1 MSEPDHRFQQGNA
14 TLVFSLIL
22 AAVTGIGVKVASDR
36 LTAEANLT
44 RTEKQSEWGENA
56 IEAAVAR
63 AQALLAPRPGTPRQP
78 GDIMAEPL
86 SSNLAG
92 TVTLKNNSS
101 SSVGWTLVDSKT
113 LKLTMAGMGGK
124 DLDGDQIVTLSF
136 LKPIVT
142 RSPVDATVN
151 LLRGFEVTAR
161 ASITRRDGST
171 FDLTRAKQVII
182 DPIASGGG
190 GNSSM
195 TECKLIGPGYTVEP
209 NVSATAK
216 LLVKGRATLAN
227 VPRTAVELGS
237 QIVAV
242 NKVLSFDGASYS
254 VPAAASLFFTRFT
267 GAIGADI
274 PVGERNDIELPVA
287 EDYDPDGWKEYSFK
301 FSTPRPLTAVD
312 GGTVTFPMWATV
324 KLSDGTWKKC
334 DQTSVTVQQVA
345 SCEFSAPS
353 SPEID
358 YSEDNL
364 VVDKE
369 EYNEYAA
376 LYARKGYDVPGCKDT
391 CSSYKSSSTCNNHKA
406 NCFWYDDSSLKIKG
420 CYYKDPAAFVNCEKV
435 GDPDKTYTLK
445 KPEDNIPTSTSI
457 TWRGGQGGGTCL
469 DMTAELL
476 PPPDDRYYNGNKFI
490 GEMPKITV
498 NPSCTNKT
506 IKIEVDSKKVPP
518 GLYRIYGKFKSKQ
531 GVGTCFASVKV
542 GFDPCKYTNR
552 KGSGQNLGFPINF
565 YGKTGT
571 HKQTVTP
578 RAATESEYYALSPTD
593 VVDCA
598 TNDARCYYVPPGPGT
613 NRTLFVHIDS
623 PNLPTCNIVPVS
635 RINLGCFAYGSKIL
649 MGDGRL
655 IAGEKIKK
663 GDYVWNPVIKM
674 PVQVVETT
682 SGPERPA
689 LVKIE
694 TASGEI
700 VKVTRNH
707 PVLTGLGLKAAKD
720 IKAGD
725 QLRKIDGSGAVVTNV
740 TSDKENGS
748 FVWNVRLGGR
758 DQGDE
763 FHYVFVDG
771 IITGDLTLQEKLETA
786 LKISQ
791 QK

>member
-1 MSEPDHRFQQGNA
+1 MSCRNDTFQQGNS
-14 TLVFSLIL
+14 TLIFSIML

-36 LTAEANLT
+36 QASQASQT

-63 AQALLAPRPGTPRQP
+63 AQALLSVRPGTPKQP
-78 GDIMAEPL
+78 GEIMAEPL
-86 SSNLAG
+86 STNLSG
-92 TVTLKNNSS
+92 TVSLKNNSANP
-101 SSVGWTLVDSKT
+101 VGWTLVDHKT
-113 LKLTMAGMGGK
+113 LRLTMAGMGGA
-124 DLDGDQIVTLSF
+124 DLDGDQVVTLSF
-136 LKPIVT
+136 SKPIVT
-142 RSPVDATVN
+142 RSPVDNAVQ
-151 LLRGFEVTAR
+151 LLRGFEVIAR
-161 ASITRRDGST
+161 TTIKRRDGST
-171 FDLTRAKQVII
+171 FELTRPKQVIVE
-182 DPIASGGG
+182 PGATGGTG
-190 GNSSM
+190 GY
-195 TECKLIGPGYTVEP
+195 TECKLEGPGYTMEP

-216 LLVKGRATLAN
+216 LFVKGRALVAN
-227 VPRTAVELGS
+227 VPRTADELG
-237 QIVAV
+237 QAIVAV
-242 NKVLSFDGASYS
+242 NENLTFDGNKYS
-254 VPAAASLFFTRFT
+254 VPASANVFFTRYD
-267 GAIGADI
+267 GAMAASV
-274 PVGERNDIELPVA
+274 PLALRNDITLPVVA
-287 EDYDPDGWKEYSFK
+287 DADLDDWQEYSFK
-301 FSTPRPLTAVD
+301 FAAPRPLTAVD

-334 DQTSVTVQQVA
+334 DQTTVTVRQVT

-358 YSEDNL
+358 YSEPNL
-364 VVDKE
+364 VVDKN
-369 EYNEYAA
+369 EYNDYAA

-391 CSSYKSSSTCNNHKA
+391 CSSYKSSSTCNSHKA

-435 GDPDKTYTLK
+435 GDPDKTYTLT
-445 KPEDNIPTSTSI
+445 KPEDKIPTSTSI
-457 TWRGGQGGGTCL
+457 TWKQGQGGGACSE
-469 DMTAELL
+469 MTAEIQ
-476 PPPDDRYYNGNKFI
+476 PPPDDRYYKGNKFI

-518 GLYRIYGKFKSKQ
+518 GLYRVYGKFKSNQ

-552 KGSGQNLGFPINF
+552 KSSGQNLGFPINF

-613 NRTLFVHIDS
+613 NRTLFVHVDS

-649 MGDGRL
+649 MGDGRWL
-655 IAGEKIKK
+655 AGESVKR

-674 PVQVVETT
+674 PVPVIETT

-700 VKVTRNH
+700 VRVTRNH
-707 PVLTGLGLKAAKD
+707 PVLTSGGLKAAKD
-720 IKAGD
+720 IKIGD
-725 QLRKIDGSGAVVTNV
+725 LLRKIDGNDTTVTNV
-740 TSDKENGS
+740 TGDKEKGS
-748 FVWNVRLGGR
+748 FVWNVRLDGR
-758 DQGDE
+758 GRGDE
-763 FHYVFVDG
+763 FHYVLVDG
-771 IITGDLTLQEKLETA
+771 IITGDLTLQENLETA
-786 LKISQ
+786 LKLSH